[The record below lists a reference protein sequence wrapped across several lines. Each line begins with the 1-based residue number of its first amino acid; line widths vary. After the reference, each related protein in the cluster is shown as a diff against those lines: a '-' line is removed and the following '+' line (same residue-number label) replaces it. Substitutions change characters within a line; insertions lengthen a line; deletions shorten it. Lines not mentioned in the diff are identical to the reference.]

1 VTPLPIDLLLPQII
15 AELKKR
21 NTLVIEA
28 PPGAGKTTR
37 VPRALLD
44 AGMLQHGDA
53 IVLQPRRLAARLAAR
68 RVADELDEPLGQTV
82 GYQIRFE
89 EVASSKTKIRFLT
102 EGLLLRKLVERPDL
116 PGVDIVI
123 LDEFHERH
131 LASDL
136 SLALLRRLQRQRPS
150 LKLLVMS
157 ATLDAAPIAQ
167 WLDNATVMRSEGR
180 LFPVNRQYLET
191 EDKRAIEVQVE
202 AALKRALANGLQGH
216 VLVFLPGAGEI
227 RRCVEQCQDLAQRHH
242 LRLCQLHGEFS
253 SAEQDAALQPS
264 TQRKVIFSTNVA
276 ETSVTIEGVTVVIDT
291 GLARVATHSP
301 WSGHAELK
309 LSKVSKSSV
318 IQRAGRAGRTQSGT
332 CLHLYPKYDFESRP
346 QNEVPEIRRADL
358 TESLLLLKSV
368 SADALTGLSFFE
380 APPAAPVAAAESV
393 LQALGALLPSGALSD
408 VGKRMLQLPLHPRL
422 ARLFIESERR
432 NIASLGATACALLA
446 ERDLRLETRAKSQGG
461 GRAAIAQSAGR
472 SDVVDLV
479 DRYALAEQHGAG
491 RANVDSRALTTVRQV
506 RSQLLRL
513 TSSKQIPP
521 ADAESQLLQCVLQA
535 FPDRVMKRRQ
545 RSSPQ
550 VVFAGGG
557 SAVIAPHS
565 VCVDTPLMVAI
576 DTDERSGQS
585 VVQQASAIENDWL
598 LFLEPSLLSDTQS
611 LEWNSTSERVDFCRK
626 SNWGNVVLDEYRQPA
641 DTSAAAAALLKAAAL
656 QAGVDRFVDK
666 EKRASLESRL
676 KTLAQA
682 YPSQHVPQFDTEG
695 FSALLDA
702 ACASCRSFRELEAV
716 DLLALYEST
725 LPAAIG
731 QQLKRELPDKLTLPG
746 GRTVTVHYSA
756 EKPPWIESRLQDFF
770 GLSQGPRVG
779 KIPIVIHLLAPN
791 TRAVQV
797 TSDLAGF
804 WQRHYPAIRKEL
816 MRRYPRHSWPED
828 PLTASPPAPR
838 HR

>member
-1 VTPLPIDLLLPQII
+1 MTPLPIDSLLPQIVDT
-15 AELKKR
+15 LKTR
-21 NTLVIEA
+21 NTVVIEA

-44 AGMLQHGDA
+44 AGMLQQGSMV
-53 IVLQPRRLAARLAAR
+53 VLQPRRLAARLAAK
-68 RVADELDEPLGQTV
+68 RVADELKEPLGQTV

-89 EVASSKTKIRFLT
+89 EVASAKTKIRFLT
-102 EGLLLRKLVERPDL
+102 EGLLLRKLVEKPHL

-131 LASDL
+131 LACDL
-136 SLALLRRLQRQRPS
+136 SLALLRRLQRQRPT

-167 WLDNATVMRSEGR
+167 WLDNAPIVRSEGR
-180 LFPVNRQYLET
+180 MFPVDRQYLEA
-191 EDKRAIEVQVE
+191 EDKRSIEAQVE
-202 AALKRALANGLQGH
+202 AALKRALTNGLQGH

-227 RRCVEQCQDLAQRHH
+227 RRCVEQCQDLAQRHQ

-253 SAEQDAALQPS
+253 TAEQDAALQAS

-309 LSKVSKSSV
+309 LSKVSKSSI

-332 CLHLYPKYDFESRP
+332 CLHLYPKYDFDSRP

-358 TESLLLLKSV
+358 TESLLMLKSI
-368 SADALTGLSFFE
+368 SADALTTLSFFE
-380 APPAAPVAAAESV
+380 APPTAPVTAAQNV
-393 LQALGALLPSGALSD
+393 LSALGALLPSGGLSD
-408 VGKRMLQLPLHPRL
+408 IGKRMLALPLHPRL
-422 ARLFIESERR
+422 ARLLIESERR
-432 NIASLGATACALLA
+432 DIATIGATACALLS
-446 ERDLRLETRAKSQGG
+446 ERDLRLETRAKSHGA
-461 GRAAIAQSAGR
+461 GRVAAAHTAGR
-472 SDVVDLV
+472 SDVLDLL
-479 DRYALAEQHGAG
+479 DRYALAEQQGAS
-491 RANVDSRALTTVRQV
+491 RANVDSRGLTLVRQV
-506 RSQLLRL
+506 RAQLLRL
-513 TSSKQIPP
+513 TSSKKPTP
-521 ADAESQLLQCVLQA
+521 ADTENLLLQCVLQA

-545 RSSPQ
+545 RGTPQ
-550 VVFAGGG
+550 VIFAGGG
-557 SAVIAPHS
+557 SATLAPHS
-565 VCVDTPLMVAI
+565 VCIDVPLMVAV
-576 DTDERSGQS
+576 DTDERGGQS
-585 VVQQASAIENDWL
+585 LVQQASAIENDWL

-611 LEWNSTSERVDFCRK
+611 VEWNSSSERVDFCKK

-641 DTSAAAAALLKAAAL
+641 DSSTAVAAVLKDAAL
-656 QAGVDRFVDK
+656 QAGADRFIDK
-666 EKRASLESRL
+666 EKRASFEARL

-682 YPSQHVPQFDTEG
+682 YPAQQVPQFSAEA
-695 FSALLDA
+695 FSELLEL
-702 ACASCRSFRELEAV
+702 ACVSCRSFRELEAV
-716 DLLALYEST
+716 DLLALFEST
-725 LPAAIG
+725 LPSSLA
-731 QQLKRELPDKLTLPG
+731 QQLRREMPDKLTLPS
-746 GRTVTVHYSA
+746 GRSVTVHYSV

-779 KIPIVIHLLAPN
+779 TTPIVIHLLAPN

-828 PLTASPPAPR
+828 PLTATPPAPR
-838 HR
+838 QR